1 MENKY
6 KKHLQNVMD
15 AVTVAEASVVLIS
28 GLAACEDLIYLIP
41 FVAGIASAFYT
52 RLTMRRWG
60 LE

>member
-15 AVTVAEASVVLIS
+15 AVTVAEVSVALIS
-28 GLAACEDLIYLIP
+28 GIAACTDLIYLIP
-41 FVAGIASAFYT
+41 LALGIVAVFYT
-52 RLTMRRWG
+52 RLTMRRWK